1 MGTDNVHEIKFKHFY
16 SEGHLC
22 SCQRKSLYRFQL
34 LVVQAQ
40 QDYLMHRQWQVSRE
54 GVMQG
59 NLTIFKA
66 SYFEDTTQESIGRAG
81 KLSSFVKQRFRR
93 SRQETL
99 TGRIVRIFT
108 YSMR

>member
-1 MGTDNVHEIKFKHFY
+1 
-16 SEGHLC
+16 
-22 SCQRKSLYRFQL
+22 
-34 LVVQAQ
+34 
-40 QDYLMHRQWQVSRE
+40 
-54 GVMQG
+54 MQG

>member
-1 MGTDNVHEIKFKHFY
+1 
-16 SEGHLC
+16 
-22 SCQRKSLYRFQL
+22 
-34 LVVQAQ
+34 
-40 QDYLMHRQWQVSRE
+40 
-54 GVMQG
+54 MQG

-66 SYFEDTTQESIGRAG
+66 SYFEDTKQESIGRAG